1 MYGDYNWDIKIR
13 GEVGKITRNVS
24 NRKKPVLT
32 ENLLLLHYIVAFH
45 VRPSPMCAGSED
57 EVRGAQV
64 QERGGGVQSGRQPR
78 HWAQVQLVI
87 QWHGSQIC
95 TKGQCSHPYFR

>member
-1 MYGDYNWDIKIR
+1 MEKLQAMFRIEKNGF
-13 GEVGKITRNVS
+13 
-24 NRKKPVLT
+24 NRKS
-32 ENLLLLHYIVAFH
+32 IVIAFH

-95 TKGQCSHPYFR
+95 TKGQCSHPLYFR